1 MEQKKVKS
9 MGSVIIVP
17 ESEVDSSLDDGIKKL
32 LTLCFGWT
40 PEFQERSYW
49 HLKPETRLIY
59 RDNQGGMLGHISIIS
74 KTTKVGSEEVKI
86 AGAGAF
92 AVHPEFRNSGI
103 GKELVNEMIKHARQ
117 QGYDLIVGFAKDPA
131 SIHICVKSGAIPTK
145 DLFVVK
151 YPDGGEVLKP
161 HTLVWPLSEKKYKMI
176 LDLNYSTNLGY
187 GSW

>member
-1 MEQKKVKS
+1 MEQKKVKL

-17 ESEVDSSLDDGIKKL
+17 ESEVDNALDDEIKKL
-32 LTLCFGWT
+32 LILCFGWT

-59 RDNQGGMLGHISIIS
+59 RNNEGVLGHISIIS
-74 KTTKVGSEEVKI
+74 KTTKVGDVEVKI

-103 GKELVNEMIKHARQ
+103 GKELVSEMIKHAKQ
-117 QGYDLIVGFAKDPA
+117 QSYDLIVAFAKDPA
-131 SIHICVKSGAIPTK
+131 SIHICLKSGAIPTK
-145 DLFVVK
+145 DMFLVT

-161 HTLVWPLSEKKYKMI
+161 HTIVWPLSEKKYQML
-176 LDLNYSTNLGY
+176 LDLNYPINLGY

>member
-1 MEQKKVKS
+1 
-9 MGSVIIVP
+9 MGSLIIVP

-32 LTLCFGWT
+32 LIHCFGWT

-59 RDNQGGMLGHISIIS
+59 RNNQEEILGHISIIS

-103 GKELVNEMIKHARQ
+103 GKELMTSK
-117 QGYDLIVGFAKDPA
+117 LTL
-131 SIHICVKSGAIPTK
+131 PTRRAAQ
-145 DLFVVK
+145 
-151 YPDGGEVLKP
+151 
-161 HTLVWPLSEKKYKMI
+161 LVSVPP
-176 LDLNYSTNLGY
+176 
-187 GSW
+187 